1 MKKLVSIR
9 QDLERVRNLACMVSR
24 MEKISRSFLKLR
36 EQILEKQLALLAD
49 EEPQNQMS
57 LAEMSAVIEANH
69 GPSVYDKML
78 SHPDAEQYS
87 HDDFEVIISRIAGE
101 IKDRSSQALY
111 PKVSG
116 QTLPCP
122 VVKRLLI

>member
-1 MKKLVSIR
+1 
-9 QDLERVRNLACMVSR
+9 MVSR
-24 MEKISRSFLKLR
+24 RKKISRSFVKLQ

-49 EEPQNQMS
+49 EEPQNQTS
-57 LAEMSAVIEANH
+57 LVELSAVIEANH

-101 IKDRSSQALY
+101 IKDGSSQALY

-122 VVKRLLI
+122 VVKRLPN

>member
-1 MKKLVSIR
+1 MKLP
-9 QDLERVRNLACMVSR
+9 
-24 MEKISRSFLKLR
+24 

-49 EEPQNQMS
+49 KEPQNQMS
-57 LAEMSAVIEANH
+57 LAELSTVIEANH

-101 IKDRSSQALY
+101 IKDGSSQALY

-122 VVKRLLI
+122 VVKRLPN